1 MSLTPAKM
9 KFLDMVILDRDARR
23 ITTALGRM
31 GVLELVKVRPETAA
45 DQAALPDRSP
55 ELDRCRALMNRL
67 DAIREEV
74 GLGALPAS
82 PENSYKPLDA
92 VEQEIVGLERRIE
105 PLRELRAK
113 IEAESERIQD
123 ELVRFDMLDSVTV
136 PLSQVL
142 ESPFL
147 HFAAGNIKTTD
158 LEKLQAA
165 AGPNIVLLS
174 GAAAGER
181 RNLVAFTSRERQA
194 ELDAQL
200 RQHNFVTE
208 DISPLAGGAPA
219 ATLDR
224 MRKRLDEIRSDQERI
239 SHQLKEVA
247 RTEAQKIASLERS
260 LELELALLEA
270 SLNFSRTESTCRIS
284 GWLPADQV
292 APASSR
298 LLQETEGRLFLQVR
312 EAEETDVPP
321 DEVPVLMKDNPLIRP
336 FQLLVTGF
344 GFPRYREIQ
353 PTLLVAISFLVM
365 YGLMF
370 GDVGQGVV
378 LVIVGF
384 VMRKR
389 CGTPQTRD
397 LGTIISMAG
406 IAATA
411 FGFLYGSVFG
421 YEEWL
426 RYSWKFE
433 PMKNVVT
440 MLAVPVALGIV
451 LISVGIVVN
460 IINKFRRGQ
469 YFRGIMDRIGVVG
482 IIFYW
487 GAIGLGLRYALL
499 GSGSLWLVACAHFRA
514 AAAPALQG
522 IDLRA
527 ARPPR
532 PRVRRRTGRVHE
544 RRRGHDGNDHRVPR
558 QHGLVRPRWGVRAGA
573 RRVVHGHLQPCKGRA
588 SIAGGSHL
596 GRRGDRAGQYRGH
609 TPGRDGRFRAG
620 TAAGVLRILQQVLRR
635 RREGIQAVPGRVRRD
650 GTSHT
655 GRRRKMA
662 QGGRKFLMAALLAL
676 VVVTSFGAQACLAA
690 GAETAA
696 KAVTGFG
703 DNSALALA
711 AAIVVGLSCL
721 AAAMAV
727 GRVGAAALGMAS
739 ERPELLMKS
748 LIFVVVA
755 EGIAIYGL
763 LMGIMLW
770 TLIK

>member
-31 GVLELVKVRPETAA
+31 GVLELVKVRPETAS

-55 ELDRCRALMNRL
+55 ELDRCRALVNRL

-92 VEQEIVGLERRIE
+92 VEQEIVGLERRIQ
-105 PLRELRAK
+105 PLLELRTK
-113 IEAESERIQD
+113 IESESERIQD
-123 ELVRFDMLDSVTV
+123 ELVRFDMLGGVTV

-147 HFAAGNIKTTD
+147 HFAAGSIKTTD
-158 LEKLQAA
+158 LAKLEAT
-165 AGPNIVLLS
+165 AGQNIVLLS
-174 GAAAGER
+174 GGAAGER
-181 RNLVAFTSRERQA
+181 RNLVAFTSRERRA

-200 RQHNFVTE
+200 RHHNFVTE
-208 DISPLAGGAPA
+208 DISPLAGGTPA
-219 ATLDR
+219 TSLDQ
-224 MRKRLDEIRSDQERI
+224 MRKRLDQIRSDQERI
-239 SHQLKEVA
+239 SRQLKEVA
-247 RTEAQKIASLERS
+247 RTEAQEIASLERS
-260 LELELALLEA
+260 LGLEQALLEA

-284 GWLPADQV
+284 GWLPTDQV
-292 APASSR
+292 ASASSR
-298 LLQETEGRLFLQVR
+298 LLQETQGRLFLQVR
-312 EAEETDVPP
+312 DVKETDVPP

-378 LVIVGF
+378 LVIIGL

-406 IAATA
+406 IAATV

-426 RYSWKFE
+426 RYGWKFE

-440 MLAVPVALGIV
+440 MLAVPVVLGIV

-460 IINKFRRGQ
+460 IINKFRRGD
-469 YFRGIMDRIGVVG
+469 YFHGIMDRVGMVG

-499 GSGSLWLVACAHFRA
+499 GSGSIWLVVWLIFAPLLLLLFRE
-514 AAAPALQG
+514 L
-522 IDLRA
+522 IY
-527 ARPPR
+527 
-532 PRVRRRTGRVHE
+532 VHLIH
-544 RRRGHDGNDHRVPR
+544 RGHE
-558 QHGLVRPRWGVRAGA
+558 
-573 RRVVHGHLQPCKGRA
+573 
-588 SIAGGSHL
+588 S
-596 GRRGDRAGQYRGH
+596 
-609 TPGRDGRFRAG
+609 
-620 TAAGVLRILQQVLRR
+620 
-635 RREGIQAVPGRVRRD
+635 EG
-650 GTSHT
+650 
-655 GRRRKMA
+655 
-662 QGGRKFLMAALLAL
+662 AL
-676 VVVTSFGAQACLAA
+676 VDFMSGGVDMM
-690 GAETAA
+690 ETI
-696 KAVTGFG
+696 TGF
-703 DNSALALA
+703 LANTVSFA
-711 AAIVVGLSCL
+711 
-721 AAAMAV
+721 
-727 GRVGAAALGMAS
+727 RVGAFALAHVGLCMAIFSLEKVVHQLPAGVIWGGVVIVLGNIVVILLEGMVV
-739 ERPELLMKS
+739 
-748 LIFVVVA
+748 FVQGLRLEYYEFFSKFF
-755 EGIAIYGL
+755 EGAGKGYNPFRVG
-763 LMGIMLW
+763 
-770 TLIK
+770 

>member
-67 DAIREEV
+67 DAIREQV
-74 GLGALPAS
+74 GLAELPAS
-82 PENSYKPLDA
+82 PENSYKTLDA
-92 VEQEIVGLERRIE
+92 AEQEIVGLERRIE
-105 PLRELRAK
+105 PLLELRAK

-123 ELVRFDMLDSVTV
+123 ELVRFDMLGGVTV
-136 PLSQVL
+136 PLAQVL

-147 HFAAGNIKTTD
+147 HFAAGNIKTAD
-158 LEKLQAA
+158 LAKLEAA
-165 AGPNIVLLS
+165 AGRNIVLLS
-174 GAAAGER
+174 GGAAGER
-181 RNLVAFTSRERQA
+181 RNLVAFTSRERGA

-208 DISPLAGGAPA
+208 DISPLAGGTPA
-219 ATLDR
+219 ATLDG
-224 MRKRLDEIRSDQERI
+224 MRKRLDGIRNDQERI

-247 RTEAQKIASLERS
+247 RTETQQIASLERS
-260 LELELALLEA
+260 LALEQALLEA
-270 SLNFSRTESTCRIS
+270 ALNFSRTESTCRIS

-292 APASSR
+292 ATASSR
-298 LLQETEGRLFLQVR
+298 LLQETEGRLFVQVR
-312 EAEETDVPP
+312 EAKETDVPP
-321 DEVPVLMKDNPLIRP
+321 DEVPVLMKDNAFIRP

-378 LVIVGF
+378 LVIVGL

-426 RYSWKFE
+426 RYNWKFE

-469 YFRGIMDRIGVVG
+469 YFHGIMDRIGVVG

-499 GSGSLWLVACAHFRA
+499 GSGSVWLVAWLIFAPLLLLLFRE
-514 AAAPALQG
+514 L
-522 IDLRA
+522 IY
-527 ARPPR
+527 
-532 PRVRRRTGRVHE
+532 VRLIH
-544 RRRGHDGNDHRVPR
+544 RGHE
-558 QHGLVRPRWGVRAGA
+558 
-573 RRVVHGHLQPCKGRA
+573 
-588 SIAGGSHL
+588 S
-596 GRRGDRAGQYRGH
+596 
-609 TPGRDGRFRAG
+609 
-620 TAAGVLRILQQVLRR
+620 
-635 RREGIQAVPGRVRRD
+635 EG
-650 GTSHT
+650 
-655 GRRRKMA
+655 
-662 QGGRKFLMAALLAL
+662 AL
-676 VVVTSFGAQACLAA
+676 VEFMSGGVDMM
-690 GAETAA
+690 ETI
-696 KAVTGFG
+696 TGF
-703 DNSALALA
+703 LANTVSFA
-711 AAIVVGLSCL
+711 
-721 AAAMAV
+721 
-727 GRVGAAALGMAS
+727 RVGAFALAHVGLCMAIFSLEKVVHQLPAGVIWGGAVIVLGNIVVILLEGMVV
-739 ERPELLMKS
+739 
-748 LIFVVVA
+748 FVQGLRLEYYEFFSKFF
-755 EGIAIYGL
+755 EGAGKGYKPFRVG
-763 LMGIMLW
+763 
-770 TLIK
+770 